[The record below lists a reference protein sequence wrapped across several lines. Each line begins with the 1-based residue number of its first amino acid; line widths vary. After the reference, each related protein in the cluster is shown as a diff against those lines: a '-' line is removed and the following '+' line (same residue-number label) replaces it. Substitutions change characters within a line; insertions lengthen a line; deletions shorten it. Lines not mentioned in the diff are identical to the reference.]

1 MKLKNIL
8 YYKSIFI
15 IFFLI
20 IILYY
25 IFNISIY
32 KEYYWNNEY
41 YCNKISSTNSFG
53 AQNNKDVDLTYG
65 PQDNIKNNNCDK
77 YWKEFPNEYNTDFLE
92 DIPLDRNSAY
102 NVLPSTA
109 QFGNNS
115 YAMGLID
122 YTKLIPLVNEDP
134 NIILQHTESM
144 GEEYEEKLLNPLTGV
159 NNNIKYEYE
168 LKYDLYALNKKTWI
182 HRAKEFDPTK
192 KNTLSY
198 NKIKS
203 PIDDIN
209 KLNTLFINRLN
220 EKQKSILSNNEL
232 ITFGTTD
239 FYIYKYAI
247 QSIHYNKSNN
257 NHKLYTI
264 KVVIFRENDVYT
276 PTIFYQGI
284 VDNSGLLN
292 KSYKIINATYIGSN
306 ESSQYLMNESAGLRK
321 SSEKYYMLNSNYRH
335 DDEDYYRDVNKE
347 VAKRK
352 DYLKQFDLKEAYACF
367 NTDFKV
373 YLNPTHKSNII
384 LPYLSRQQ
392 CETPYDFY
400 GRVKPKGIFDKPCKN
415 DNECPFFKANKN
427 YPNNRGKCLDN
438 GQCELPVNMI
448 PIGYHFFVPHPDYTP
463 MCYNCDSKSNWNAST
478 KLNTCCD
485 TQAHKANSHDNQFH
499 KKIGENKSKD
509 KIGTEENNKYT
520 FLNSPDYAFIGDIE
534 ERSNHYNQIHNVMY
548 PNQNNKIVVN
558 NM

>member
-8 YYKSIFI
+8 NYKNIFVIFFFII
-15 IFFLI
+15 IFF
-20 IILYY
+20 Y
-25 IFNISIY
+25 IFNKYIY
-32 KEYYWNNEY
+32 KEN
-41 YCNKISSTNSFG
+41 YCNKIPSTNSFG

-102 NVLPSTA
+102 NVLPKTA
-109 QFGNNS
+109 QYGNNS
-115 YAMGLID
+115 YSMGLID
-122 YTKLIPLVNEDP
+122 YNKLIPLVNDTDF
-134 NIILQHTESM
+134 ILQQVAE
-144 GEEYEEKLLNPLTGV
+144 EEYNEKLINPENQKEV
-159 NNNIKYEYE
+159 KYDYE

-192 KNTLSY
+192 KNVLNY
-198 NKIKS
+198 DKIKS
-203 PIDDIN
+203 PINDVN
-209 KLNTLFINRLN
+209 KLNELFINRLN

-247 QSIHYNKSNN
+247 QSIKYNKN
-257 NHKLYTI
+257 KVKDKIYTI
-264 KVVIFRENDVYT
+264 KVVIFRENDIYT
-276 PTIFYQGI
+276 PTIFYQG
-284 VDNSGLLN
+284 VVNNSGLFN
-292 KSYKIINATYIGSN
+292 NSYKIVNATYIGSN
-306 ESSQYLMNESAGLRK
+306 ESSNYLMNESAGLRA
-321 SSEKYYMLNSNYRH
+321 SGEKYYMLNSNYRH

-373 YLNPTHKSNII
+373 YLNPTTKSNII

-392 CETPYDFY
+392 CEAPYDFY
-400 GRVKPKGIFDKPCKN
+400 GRVKPKGIFDKPCKS
-415 DNECPFFKANKN
+415 DDECPFFKANKN
-427 YPNNRGKCLDN
+427 YPNSRGKCLSN

-463 MCYNCDSKSNWNAST
+463 MCYNCDSKSSWNSST
-478 KLNTCCD
+478 KLNTCC
-485 TQAHKANSHDNQFH
+485 TKQFH
-499 KKIGENKSKD
+499 RKVGENNIDSEDNEYK
-509 KIGTEENNKYT
+509 
-520 FLNSPDYAFIGDIE
+520 FLNSPDYAFTGDIE

-548 PNQNNKIVVN
+548 PNQNNKIGN
-558 NM
+558 RFGSQ